1 MHTFDT
7 PTAPQVSVEFLS
19 GDIVVE
25 AQDLAQTTV
34 DLTGP
39 ADATAQR
46 LIADTIIEQR
56 GDTIVVHVPK
66 RTTGLFNRTPDLRLR
81 MTTPTGTALTI
92 KSGSADISA
101 RGSFAGSRISSGSG
115 DVSVVHLTGASRI
128 RTGSGDIAVDST
140 EADLDA
146 QSGSGEITVGSASAA
161 CTIQAGSGDITL
173 EHTAGPAKVRT
184 GSGDIA
190 IRDAESDLRTQTG
203 SGDIRVERV
212 RRGEVKAQGASSD
225 VHIGVAAGTAAWLD
239 VSSLTGRVSTD
250 LDSADEPAADEDKVR
265 LQVNTVSGDITVVRA

>member
-7 PTAPQVSVEFLS
+7 PTAPQISIEFLS

-25 AQDLAQTTV
+25 AQEVTQTTV

-39 ADATAQR
+39 EDATAQR
-46 LIADTIIEQR
+46 LIADTVIEQR

-66 RTTGLFNRTPDLRLR
+66 RSTGLFSRTPELRLR
-81 MTTPTGTALTI
+81 VTTPTGAALTI
-92 KSGSADISA
+92 KSGSADVNA

-115 DVSVVHLTGASRI
+115 DVSVVHLTGTSRL
-128 RTGSGDIAVDST
+128 RTGSGDITVDST

-146 QSGSGEITVGSASAA
+146 QSGSGDIGVGSVSAS
-161 CTIQAGSGDITL
+161 CSLQTGSGDIAL
-173 EHTAGPAKVRT
+173 EHATGPVKAQT

-190 IRDAESDLRTQTG
+190 IRDVEGDLKTQTG

-212 RRGEVKAQGASSD
+212 YRGEVKAQGASSD

-239 VSSLTGRVSTD
+239 VHSLTGSIDTD
-250 LDSADEPAADEDKVR
+250 LESSDEPGEHEDKVR
-265 LQVNTVSGDITVVRA
+265 LQINTVSGDISVVRA